1 MSEIIALTYD
11 SAENALQAK
20 QHFLLEREEHELKL
34 EDCEVVFKDEKG
46 NIKFEHELNP
56 AQARK
61 DSACSVGALIGF
73 IFGLPFGVAG
83 ELIFPALGS
92 ALGYEI
98 GALSVSKSDYGIDE
112 GNRRPHQRRKRSSI
126 SADAK
131 RGGQRKNHETFRWK
145 EAEAYCVVHIAKAGR
160 RRQTSHRGRLG
171 GLRPERLVRERR
183 ECPTRPFLRRSDPLI
198 TRFREE
204 RRVLVFGRAGTT
216 RAKPRGSK
224 TR

>member
-112 GNRRPHQRRKRSSI
+112 DAVKEIGDHIKGGKGVLFLRTPKEADKEKIMKHFVGKRPKLIVSSI
-126 SADAK
+126 SRKLEDDAK
-131 RGGQRKNHETFRWK
+131 H
-145 EAEAYCVVHIAKAGR
+145 AI
-160 RRQTSHRGRLG
+160 
-171 GLRPERLVRERR
+171 
-183 ECPTRPFLRRSDPLI
+183 
-198 TRFREE
+198 EE
-204 RRVLVFGRAGTT
+204 VLA
-216 RAKPRGSK
+216 A
-224 TR
+224 